1 MKRRLLLVL
10 VCCACADPAESS
22 LDATVSGDGGLEDSG
37 RFDAGRFDAGRL
49 DGGGSDDASD
59 TGPGDADGA
68 PADAGEPDLGTDED
82 AGPGDAIPGDVAVV
96 GGALRFD
103 GLDDQLLIPAAV
115 GGFNEL
121 AFSEEAWFRTTT
133 SSVALLEVYSTG
145 PLGADR
151 ALFLRS
157 GVLCFYVF
165 SPARTE
171 HCSAARYDDGAWHHA
186 AGTLGPGGM
195 TLYVDGAL
203 EVHDPNTTQSAFNW
217 DTSLRA
223 GYGRIGA
230 DTEFRYLAGDLDEIR
245 VWSVERTEAEIR
257 DHHLQTI
264 DPATP
269 GLVGYWLLNETGTAA
284 VARDATAAHN
294 DAILSGFTNPPSP
307 WITDGAH

>member
-1 MKRRLLLVL
+1 MKRFLLVVL
-10 VCCACADPAESS
+10 VCCACADPEESS
-22 LDATVSGDGGLEDSG
+22 QDAAVSADAGRADSG
-37 RFDAGRFDAGRL
+37 LPDSGAFDAGRTDSGAADAAFDAGAV
-49 DGGGSDDASD
+49 DPDA
-59 TGPGDADGA
+59 A
-68 PADAGEPDLGTDED
+68 PADAAEPDASTG
-82 AGPGDAIPGDVAVV
+82 GDVGPTDALPNDAATV
-96 GGALRFD
+96 GGALHFD
-103 GLDDQLLIPAAV
+103 GVDDQLLIPAAA

-133 SSVALLEVYSTG
+133 SSVALLEVYSTAQ
-145 PLGADR
+145 LGADR

-165 SPARTE
+165 SPTRTE
-171 HCSAARYDDGAWHHA
+171 RCSTARYDDGAWHHA

-195 TLYVDGAL
+195 TLYVDGML
-203 EVHDPNTTQSAFNW
+203 EIHDPNTTQSAFNW

-264 DPATP
+264 DPATA
-269 GLVGYWLLNETGTAA
+269 GLVGYWQLNETGTAA